1 MIEVR
6 VFATL
11 RQGRDKVTL
20 LSPEGIACAG
30 DILDRMN
37 ISQEEVSIL
46 LINGFHHKPESEVKD
61 GDIARISGIHRSA
74 ASHRGKQSHDV
85 PVLHFRFRLVMKT
98 VD

>member
-37 ISQEEVSIL
+37 IPQEEVSIL
-46 LINGFHHKPESEVKD
+46 LINGFITSRNRK
-61 GDIARISGIHRSA
+61 
-74 ASHRGKQSHDV
+74 
-85 PVLHFRFRLVMKT
+85 
-98 VD
+98 

>member
-37 ISQEEVSIL
+37 IPQEEVS
-46 LINGFHHKPESEVKD
+46 S
-61 GDIARISGIHRSA
+61 
-74 ASHRGKQSHDV
+74 
-85 PVLHFRFRLVMKT
+85 T
-98 VD
+98 VFITSRNRK

>member
-37 ISQEEVSIL
+37 IPQEEVS
-46 LINGFHHKPESEVKD
+46 FCS
-61 GDIARISGIHRSA
+61 S
-74 ASHRGKQSHDV
+74 
-85 PVLHFRFRLVMKT
+85 T
-98 VD
+98 VFITSRNRK

>member
-37 ISQEEVSIL
+37 IPQEEVSIL

-61 GDIARISGIHRSA
+61 GDIVEQGNHEELLEKNGFYANLYNS
-74 ASHRGKQSHDV
+74 QFEDV
-85 PVLHFRFRLVMKT
+85 VA
-98 VD
+98 

>member
-37 ISQEEVSIL
+37 IPKKKCLFCSS
-46 LINGFHHKPESEVKD
+46 
-61 GDIARISGIHRSA
+61 
-74 ASHRGKQSHDV
+74 
-85 PVLHFRFRLVMKT
+85 T
-98 VD
+98 VFITSRNRK

>member
-30 DILDRMN
+30 DILD
-37 ISQEEVSIL
+37 QEEVSIL

-61 GDIARISGIHRSA
+61 GDIVALFP
-74 ASHRGKQSHDV
+74 
-85 PVLHFRFRLVMKT
+85 PVGGG
-98 VD
+98 